1 MLAWIILLC
10 LVGLVLVFAEML
22 IPGFGI
28 FGILGGIFLLGMGL
42 LVANIYGM
50 VAFLIT
56 VVILIG
62 VFILLIVMVKKSG
75 VYQKVIL
82 NDKQEAKD
90 FDESILQDLN
100 GRIGVTKTTL
110 QPYGVARFREQ
121 TVDVCS
127 EGDFIDKNE
136 TVIVTNIQGKTVTVK
151 KYEEQIGV

>member
-62 VFILLIVMVKKSG
+62 VFILLLVMVKKSG

-90 FDESILQDLN
+90 FDESILQDLLQKQHCN
-100 GRIGVTKTTL
+100 HMVLRNLENRRLMCVRKEILLIKTK
-110 QPYGVARFREQ
+110 Q
-121 TVDVCS
+121 
-127 EGDFIDKNE
+127 
-136 TVIVTNIQGKTVTVK
+136 
-151 KYEEQIGV
+151 